1 MTLNRETK
9 FMKRLFDA
17 SFLCVGKAVIQ
28 VQCHCFIVLF
38 VFSFYYIIVA
48 VVVISSQFNVDQLLL
63 ILLLYLYICNVYGR
77 EYGREFTIIVL
88 NFAFLT
94 FKLSVNPLVTHDDS

>member
-1 MTLNRETK
+1 
-9 FMKRLFDA
+9 MKRLFDA
-17 SFLCVGKAVIQ
+17 SFSCVGKAVIQ

-77 EYGREFTIIVL
+77 EFTIIVL

-94 FKLSVNPLVTHDDS
+94 FKLSINPLVNP